1 VVQGEAL
8 SSLLFGALI
17 HKPLDLQ
24 ELHAAIEVHSGSAA
38 AGVDDVRRGY
48 PLVLAHQP
56 RLLPPLSVLV
66 STLDIPLQVDTPPRG
81 QLAAPP

>member
-38 AGVDDVRRGY
+38 AGVDDVFAR
-48 PLVLAHQP
+48 
-56 RLLPPLSVLV
+56 
-66 STLDIPLQVDTPPRG
+66 
-81 QLAAPP
+81 